1 MKDSQGYNAV
11 FFERIMNILSEL
23 EKRPFVSLMAL
34 LGFSLLIKAVL
45 IYQAD
50 IINTDGIVFTSAAR
64 ELFRGDIVASFNSY
78 PMIGYS
84 FVLGLVQLVVRDW
97 FLAGKIL
104 SCLSLLLATIP
115 LYLITCDLFNKK
127 AAFFTAL
134 VFTIAPSVNGKC
146 TAVIRDPFFML
157 LVTLSLWLVLYAIRE
172 SRYGFFL
179 TSSLLCCFSVLV
191 RSEGAILFLAIL
203 FFLVVSAIFISEGRS
218 FNVKCLAAFCFLPFC
233 GLLLISVLVAGGEI
247 PQEHIQKFLSRYLS
261 YLKMDHLKIY
271 KSIYAHLKEVELD
284 FPGGRIPN
292 DFFEYARYNIYLV
305 YLIGMMQTF
314 VKDLF
319 PLFVIPLVYGLNLKK
334 QWTRRIALLL
344 MVLCSFFMMDYF
356 FLITR
361 NFITSRYMFVPL
373 VLSFI
378 LVGHGLDRM
387 VAHSNRARLRTTVVF
402 ILAILC
408 VALPANKVLSKS
420 SGEKKEIKMA
430 GVWLSDNRDMSQ
442 TKIIFNEESIA
453 YHAGLF
459 RGEYDLFTQK
469 KRIQIKQ
476 HNQLK
481 ELDKIA
487 FTEGQKIVV
496 VYLDNEQV
504 DKDSDFKHYELIKYF
519 PGRKKTVM
527 IYERKK

>member
-1 MKDSQGYNAV
+1 
-11 FFERIMNILSEL
+11 
-23 EKRPFVSLMAL
+23 
-34 LGFSLLIKAVL
+34 
-45 IYQAD
+45 
-50 IINTDGIVFTSAAR
+50 
-64 ELFRGDIVASFNSY
+64 
-78 PMIGYS
+78 
-84 FVLGLVQLVVRDW
+84 
-97 FLAGKIL
+97 
-104 SCLSLLLATIP
+104 
-115 LYLITCDLFNKK
+115 
-127 AAFFTAL
+127 
-134 VFTIAPSVNGKC
+134 
-146 TAVIRDPFFML
+146 
-157 LVTLSLWLVLYAIRE
+157 
-172 SRYGFFL
+172 
-179 TSSLLCCFSVLV
+179 
-191 RSEGAILFLAIL
+191 
-203 FFLVVSAIFISEGRS
+203 
-218 FNVKCLAAFCFLPFC
+218 
-233 GLLLISVLVAGGEI
+233 
-247 PQEHIQKFLSRYLS
+247 
-261 YLKMDHLKIY
+261 MDHLKIY

-305 YLIGMMQTF
+305 YLIAMMQTF

-334 QWTRRIALLL
+334 QWNRRIALL
-344 MVLCSFFMMDYF
+344 MVVLCSFFMMDYF

-387 VAHSNRARLRTTVVF
+387 VAHSNKARLRTTVVF

-408 VALPANKVLSKS
+408 VALPASKVLSKS
-420 SGEKKEIKMA
+420 SGEKEEIKMA

-442 TKIIFNEESIA
+442 TKMIFNEESIA

-487 FTEGQKIVV
+487 LTEGQKIVV

-504 DKDSDFKHYELIKYF
+504 DKDSDFKNYELIKYF